1 MEESQ
6 ENKEAQEAQEIQETQ
21 ESQPVQ
27 QTQENQEKQ
36 QEQVKEEPPVVV
48 ESNPVAELE
57 KQLVQA
63 KQEAVE
69 YKDKFLRERADMD
82 NFRKR
87 QERYAQERIQREK
100 KALILKIL
108 SVMDN
113 VERALAYQETMD
125 RQALQQTL
133 RMLMWQ
139 MNEVLKGEGLT
150 PIATVGERLNPYEHE
165 AIELVENSDQPE
177 DTIVEE
183 VLKGYKIGN
192 ETLRA
197 ARVKVSSGNSTQQQQ

>member
-1 MEESQ
+1 MIDKERDNPMEESK
-6 ENKEAQEAQEIQETQ
+6 EN
-21 ESQPVQ
+21 
-27 QTQENQEKQ
+27 QENQ
-36 QEQVKEEPPVVV
+36 QELETEETPAVSASNQVE
-48 ESNPVAELE
+48 ELE
-57 KQLVQA
+57 KQLAQA
-63 KQEAVE
+63 RQETSE
-69 YKDKFLRERADMD
+69 FKDKFLRERADMD

-87 QERYAQERIQREK
+87 QERNAQERVQREK
-100 KALILKIL
+100 KDLILKVL
-108 SVMDN
+108 GVMDN
-113 VERALAYQETMD
+113 VERALTYQETMD

-139 MNEVLKGEGLT
+139 MNEVMKGEGLT
-150 PIATVGERLNPYEHE
+150 PITTVGEKLNPYEHE

-197 ARVKVSSGNSTQQQQ
+197 ARVKVSAGNQAPQK

>member
-1 MEESQ
+1 MEESK
-6 ENKEAQEAQEIQETQ
+6 EN
-21 ESQPVQ
+21 
-27 QTQENQEKQ
+27 QENQQEQ
-36 QEQVKEEPPVVV
+36 QETEETPAVSANNQVE
-48 ESNPVAELE
+48 ELE
-57 KQLVQA
+57 KQLAQA
-63 KQEAVE
+63 RQETAE
-69 YKDKFLRERADMD
+69 FKDKFLRERADMD

-87 QERYAQERIQREK
+87 QERNAQERVQREK
-100 KALILKIL
+100 KDLILKVL
-108 SVMDN
+108 GVMDN

-139 MNEVLKGEGLT
+139 MNEVMKGEGLT
-150 PIATVGERLNPYEHE
+150 PISTVGEKLNPYEHE

-183 VLKGYKIGN
+183 VLKGYKMGN

-197 ARVKVSSGNSTQQQQ
+197 ARVKVSAGNSAPPK

>member
-6 ENKEAQEAQEIQETQ
+6 AN
-21 ESQPVQ
+21 
-27 QTQENQEKQ
+27 Q
-36 QEQVKEEPPVVV
+36 QEQETEETPSVS
-48 ESNPVAELE
+48 ESNPLEELE
-57 KQLVQA
+57 KQLAQA
-63 KQEAVE
+63 KQEASE
-69 YKDKFLRERADMD
+69 FKDKFLRERADMD

-87 QERYAQERIQREK
+87 QERNAQERVQREK
-100 KALILKIL
+100 KDLILKIL
-108 SVMDN
+108 GVMDN
-113 VERALAYQETMD
+113 VERALTYQETMD

-139 MNEVLKGEGLT
+139 MNEVMKGEGLT
-150 PIATVGERLNPYEHE
+150 PITTVGEKLNPYEHE

-197 ARVKVSSGNSTQQQQ
+197 ARVKVSAGNSAPQK

>member
-6 ENKEAQEAQEIQETQ
+6 EN
-21 ESQPVQ
+21 
-27 QTQENQEKQ
+27 QENQ
-36 QEQVKEEPPVVV
+36 QEQETEETPAVS
-48 ESNPVAELE
+48 ENNRLEELE
-57 KQLVQA
+57 KQLAQA
-63 KQEAVE
+63 KQEATE
-69 YKDKFLRERADMD
+69 FKDKFLRERADMD

-87 QERYAQERIQREK
+87 QERNAQERVQREK

-113 VERALAYQETMD
+113 VERALTYQETMD

-139 MNEVLKGEGLT
+139 MNEVMKGEGLT

-197 ARVKVSSGNSTQQQQ
+197 ARVKVSSGNQAPQQ

>member
-6 ENKEAQEAQEIQETQ
+6 ENQDEQVTGEVPTVSENDRMNILEAQLAQ
-21 ESQPVQ
+21 
-27 QTQENQEKQ
+27 
-36 QEQVKEEPPVVV
+36 
-48 ESNPVAELE
+48 AR
-57 KQLVQA
+57 
-63 KQEAVE
+63 QEAAE
-69 YKDKFLRERADMD
+69 FKDKYLRERAEMD

-87 QERYAQERIQREK
+87 QERIAQDRVQRAK
-100 KALILKIL
+100 KELILKIL

-113 VERALAYQETMD
+113 VERALIYQEAMD
-125 RQALQQTL
+125 RQGLQQTL

-139 MNEVLKGEGLT
+139 MNEVMRSEGLT

-165 AIELVENSDQPE
+165 AIEVVENSDQPE

-183 VLKGYKIGN
+183 VLKGYKMGN

-197 ARVKVSSGNSTQQQQ
+197 ARVKVSAGNKEIQM

>member
-1 MEESQ
+1 MMIDKERDNPMEESK
-6 ENKEAQEAQEIQETQ
+6 EN
-21 ESQPVQ
+21 
-27 QTQENQEKQ
+27 QENQ
-36 QEQVKEEPPVVV
+36 QELETEETPAVSASNQVE
-48 ESNPVAELE
+48 ELE
-57 KQLVQA
+57 KQLAQA
-63 KQEAVE
+63 RQETSE
-69 YKDKFLRERADMD
+69 FKDKFLRERADMD

-87 QERYAQERIQREK
+87 QERNAQERVQREK
-100 KALILKIL
+100 KDLILKVL
-108 SVMDN
+108 GVMDN
-113 VERALAYQETMD
+113 VERALTYQETMD

-139 MNEVLKGEGLT
+139 MNEVMKGEGLT
-150 PIATVGERLNPYEHE
+150 PITTVGEKLNPYEHE

-197 ARVKVSSGNSTQQQQ
+197 ARVKVSAGNQAPQK

>member
-1 MEESQ
+1 ME
-6 ENKEAQEAQEIQETQ
+6 EAQEN
-21 ESQPVQ
+21 Q
-27 QTQENQEKQ
+27 QTGENQPENQ
-36 QEQVKEEPPVVV
+36 PEQAAEETPVVV
-48 ESNPVAELE
+48 ESNPVEELE
-57 KQLVQA
+57 KQLAQA
-63 KQEAVE
+63 RQEAAE
-69 YKDKFLRERADMD
+69 FKDKFLRERADMD

-87 QERYAQERIQREK
+87 QERNAQDRVQREK
-100 KALILKIL
+100 KAIILKIL
-108 SVMDN
+108 RVMDN
-113 VERALAYQETMD
+113 VERALVYQETMD

-139 MNEVLKGEGLT
+139 MNEFLKGEGLT
-150 PIATVGERLNPYEHE
+150 PIPTVGEKLNPYEHE

-197 ARVKVSSGNSTQQQQ
+197 ARVKVSAGNSTPQQ

>member
-6 ENKEAQEAQEIQETQ
+6 EN
-21 ESQPVQ
+21 Q
-27 QTQENQEKQ
+27 QAGENQ
-36 QEQVKEEPPVVV
+36 QEQAQVAEETPVII
-48 ESNPVAELE
+48 ESNPLEELE
-57 KQLVQA
+57 KQLAQA
-63 KQEAVE
+63 KREATE
-69 YKDKFLRERADMD
+69 FKDKFLRERAEME

-87 QERYAQERIQREK
+87 QERIAGDRIQREK
-100 KALILKIL
+100 KAMILKIL

-113 VERALAYQETMD
+113 VERALVYQETMD

-139 MNEVLKGEGLT
+139 MNEFLKSEGLT

-197 ARVKVSSGNSTQQQQ
+197 ARVKVSSGNSTPQQ

>member
-1 MEESQ
+1 MEESR
-6 ENKEAQEAQEIQETQ
+6 EN
-21 ESQPVQ
+21 
-27 QTQENQEKQ
+27 QENQQ
-36 QEQVKEEPPVVV
+36 DQETEETPAVS
-48 ESNPVAELE
+48 ESTLLQELE
-57 KQLVQA
+57 KQLAQA
-63 KQEAVE
+63 RQETSE
-69 YKDKFLRERADMD
+69 FKDKFLRERADMD

-87 QERYAQERIQREK
+87 QERNAQERVQREK
-100 KALILKIL
+100 KALILNIL
-108 SVMDN
+108 GVMDN
-113 VERALAYQETMD
+113 VERALTYQETMD

-139 MNEVLKGEGLT
+139 MNEVMKGEGLT
-150 PIATVGERLNPYEHE
+150 PITTVGEKLNPYEHE

-197 ARVKVSSGNSTQQQQ
+197 ARVKVSAGNSDPQK

>member
-1 MEESQ
+1 ME
-6 ENKEAQEAQEIQETQ
+6 EAQEN
-21 ESQPVQ
+21 Q
-27 QTQENQEKQ
+27 QAGEKQ
-36 QEQVKEEPPVVV
+36 QERTEEETPVVV
-48 ESNPVAELE
+48 ESNPVEELE
-57 KQLVQA
+57 KQLAQA
-63 KQEAVE
+63 RQEAAE
-69 YKDKFLRERADMD
+69 FKDKFLRERADMD

-87 QERYAQERIQREK
+87 QERNAQDRVQREK

-113 VERALAYQETMD
+113 VERALVYQETMD

-139 MNEVLKGEGLT
+139 MNELLKGEGLT
-150 PIATVGERLNPYEHE
+150 PIATVGEKLNPYEHE

-177 DTIVEE
+177 DIIVEE

-197 ARVKVSSGNSTQQQQ
+197 ARVKVSSGNSTPQE

>member
-1 MEESQ
+1 MMIDKERDNPMEESR
-6 ENKEAQEAQEIQETQ
+6 EN
-21 ESQPVQ
+21 
-27 QTQENQEKQ
+27 QENQ
-36 QEQVKEEPPVVV
+36 QEQETEETPAVS
-48 ESNPVAELE
+48 ESNLLKELE
-57 KQLVQA
+57 KQLSQA
-63 KQEAVE
+63 RQETSE
-69 YKDKFLRERADMD
+69 FKDKFLRERADMD

-87 QERYAQERIQREK
+87 QERNAQERVQREK
-100 KALILKIL
+100 KVLILNML
-108 SVMDN
+108 GVMDN
-113 VERALAYQETMD
+113 VERALTYQETMD

-139 MNEVLKGEGLT
+139 MNEVMKGEGLT
-150 PIATVGERLNPYEHE
+150 PITTVGEKLNPYEHE

-197 ARVKVSSGNSTQQQQ
+197 ARVKVSAGNSAPQK

>member
-6 ENKEAQEAQEIQETQ
+6 EN
-21 ESQPVQ
+21 Q
-27 QTQENQEKQ
+27 QDQTGENQ
-36 QEQVKEEPPVVV
+36 QEQAQVEGETPIIV
-48 ESNPVAELE
+48 ESNPVEELE
-57 KQLVQA
+57 KQLAQA
-63 KQEAVE
+63 KREAAE
-69 YKDKFLRERADMD
+69 FKDKFLRERAEMD

-87 QERYAQERIQREK
+87 QERIAGDRIQREK
-100 KALILKIL
+100 KEMILKIL

-113 VERALAYQETMD
+113 VERALVYQETMD

-139 MNEVLKGEGLT
+139 MNEFLKSEGLT

-197 ARVKVSSGNSTQQQQ
+197 ARVKVSAGNSTPQE

>member
-1 MEESQ
+1 MEESEEPQ
-6 ENKEAQEAQEIQETQ
+6 EPREEQETGETSVVPESESDRVSELEEQLAQARQEA
-21 ESQPVQ
+21 
-27 QTQENQEKQ
+27 
-36 QEQVKEEPPVVV
+36 
-48 ESNPVAELE
+48 AEF
-57 KQLVQA
+57 KN
-63 KQEAVE
+63 K
-69 YKDKFLRERADMD
+69 YMRELADMD

-87 QERYAQERIQREK
+87 QERNAQERVQREK
-100 KALILKIL
+100 KELILKIL
-108 SVMDN
+108 GVMDN
-113 VERALAYQETMD
+113 VERALNYQETMD

-139 MNEVLKGEGLT
+139 MNELMRGEGLT

-183 VLKGYKIGN
+183 VLKGYKMGN

-197 ARVKVSSGNSTQQQQ
+197 ARVKVSGGNKASEM

>member
-6 ENKEAQEAQEIQETQ
+6 EK
-21 ESQPVQ
+21 
-27 QTQENQEKQ
+27 QENQ
-36 QEQVKEEPPVVV
+36 QEQETEETPAVSASNQV
-48 ESNPVAELE
+48 EELE
-57 KQLVQA
+57 KQLAQA
-63 KQEAVE
+63 RQETTE
-69 YKDKFLRERADMD
+69 FKDKFLRERADMA

-87 QERYAQERIQREK
+87 QERNAQERVQREK
-100 KALILKIL
+100 KALILKVL
-108 SVMDN
+108 GVMDN
-113 VERALAYQETMD
+113 VERALTYQETMD

-139 MNEVLKGEGLT
+139 MNEVMKGEGLT

-183 VLKGYKIGN
+183 VLKGYKMGN

-197 ARVKVSSGNSTQQQQ
+197 ARVKVSSGNQAPQK

>member
-1 MEESQ
+1 MMIDKERDNPMEESR
-6 ENKEAQEAQEIQETQ
+6 EN
-21 ESQPVQ
+21 
-27 QTQENQEKQ
+27 QENQ
-36 QEQVKEEPPVVV
+36 QEQETEETPAVSTNNQV
-48 ESNPVAELE
+48 EELE
-57 KQLVQA
+57 KQLAQA
-63 KQEAVE
+63 RQETSE
-69 YKDKFLRERADMD
+69 FKDKFLRERADMD

-87 QERYAQERIQREK
+87 QERNAQERVQREK
-100 KALILKIL
+100 KDLILKVL
-108 SVMDN
+108 GVMDN

-139 MNEVLKGEGLT
+139 MNEVMKGEGLT
-150 PIATVGERLNPYEHE
+150 PITTVGEKLNPYEHE

-197 ARVKVSSGNSTQQQQ
+197 ARVKVSAGNQAPQK

>member
-1 MEESQ
+1 MTLMIEKESEYRMEESQ
-6 ENKEAQEAQEIQETQ
+6 DKQAEQAEEQPQIVEETPAVSEN
-21 ESQPVQ
+21 SR
-27 QTQENQEKQ
+27 
-36 QEQVKEEPPVVV
+36 V
-48 ESNPVAELE
+48 EELE
-57 KQLVQA
+57 KQLAQA
-63 KQEAVE
+63 KQAAAEF
-69 YKDKFLRERADMD
+69 KDKFLRERADMD

-87 QERYAQERIQREK
+87 QERNAQERVQREK
-100 KALILKIL
+100 KELILKVL
-108 SVMDN
+108 GVMDN

-139 MNEVLKGEGLT
+139 MNEVMKGEGLT

-183 VLKGYKIGN
+183 VLKGYKMGN

-197 ARVKVSSGNSTQQQQ
+197 ARVKVSAGNSAAQM

>member
-1 MEESQ
+1 MMIEKEQDNPMEESK
-6 ENKEAQEAQEIQETQ
+6 EN
-21 ESQPVQ
+21 
-27 QTQENQEKQ
+27 QENQ
-36 QEQVKEEPPVVV
+36 QEQETEETPAVSPRNQV
-48 ESNPVAELE
+48 EELE
-57 KQLVQA
+57 KQLAQA
-63 KQEAVE
+63 RQETAE
-69 YKDKFLRERADMD
+69 FRDKFLRERADMD

-87 QERYAQERIQREK
+87 QERNAQERVQREK
-100 KALILKIL
+100 KALILNML
-108 SVMDN
+108 GVMDN
-113 VERALAYQETMD
+113 VERALTYQETMD

-139 MNEVLKGEGLT
+139 MNEVMKGEGLT

-183 VLKGYKIGN
+183 VLKGYKMGN

-197 ARVKVSSGNSTQQQQ
+197 ARVKVSAGNQAPQK

>member
-1 MEESQ
+1 MMIEKERDNPMEESQ
-6 ENKEAQEAQEIQETQ
+6 AN
-21 ESQPVQ
+21 
-27 QTQENQEKQ
+27 Q
-36 QEQVKEEPPVVV
+36 QEQETEETPAVS
-48 ESNPVAELE
+48 ESNPLEELE
-57 KQLVQA
+57 KQLAQA
-63 KQEAVE
+63 KQEASE
-69 YKDKFLRERADMD
+69 FKDKFLRERADMD

-87 QERYAQERIQREK
+87 QERNAQERVQREK
-100 KALILKIL
+100 KDLILKIL
-108 SVMDN
+108 GVMDN
-113 VERALAYQETMD
+113 VERALTYQETMD

-139 MNEVLKGEGLT
+139 MNEVMKGEGLT

-183 VLKGYKIGN
+183 VLKGYKMGN

-197 ARVKVSSGNSTQQQQ
+197 ARVKVSAGNQAPQK

>member
-6 ENKEAQEAQEIQETQ
+6 EN
-21 ESQPVQ
+21 
-27 QTQENQEKQ
+27 QENQ
-36 QEQVKEEPPVVV
+36 QEQETEETPAVS
-48 ESNPVAELE
+48 ENNHLEELE
-57 KQLVQA
+57 KQLAQA
-63 KQEAVE
+63 KQEATE
-69 YKDKFLRERADMD
+69 FKDKFLRERADMD

-87 QERYAQERIQREK
+87 QERNAQERVQREK

-113 VERALAYQETMD
+113 VERALTYQETMD

-139 MNEVLKGEGLT
+139 MNEVMKGEGLT

-197 ARVKVSSGNSTQQQQ
+197 ARVKVSSGNQAPQQ

>member
-6 ENKEAQEAQEIQETQ
+6 DI
-21 ESQPVQ
+21 
-27 QTQENQEKQ
+27 QENQ
-36 QEQVKEEPPVVV
+36 QEQATEETTVVP
-48 ESNPVAELE
+48 ESNPLEELE
-57 KQLVQA
+57 KQLAQA
-63 KQEAVE
+63 KQEAAE
-69 YKDKFLRERADMD
+69 FKDKFLRERADMD

-87 QERYAQERIQREK
+87 QERNAQERIQREK

-113 VERALAYQETMD
+113 VERALVYQETMD

-139 MNEVLKGEGLT
+139 MNELLKGEGLT

-183 VLKGYKIGN
+183 VLKGYKMGN

-197 ARVKVSSGNSTQQQQ
+197 ARVKVSSGQQAPQE

>member
-1 MEESQ
+1 MEES
-6 ENKEAQEAQEIQETQ
+6 K
-21 ESQPVQ
+21 
-27 QTQENQEKQ
+27 ENQENR
-36 QEQVKEEPPVVV
+36 QEQETEETPPVSPHNQV
-48 ESNPVAELE
+48 EELE
-57 KQLVQA
+57 KQLAQA
-63 KQEAVE
+63 RQETAE
-69 YKDKFLRERADMD
+69 FKDKFLRERADMD

-87 QERYAQERIQREK
+87 QERNAQERVQREK
-100 KALILKIL
+100 KALILNML

-139 MNEVLKGEGLT
+139 MNEVMKGEGLT

-165 AIELVENSDQPE
+165 AIELVEDSDQPE

-183 VLKGYKIGN
+183 VLKGYKMGN

-197 ARVKVSSGNSTQQQQ
+197 ARVKVSAGNQAPQK

>member
-6 ENKEAQEAQEIQETQ
+6 DKQEEQATEEQPQVIEEAPAVS
-21 ESQPVQ
+21 ESSR
-27 QTQENQEKQ
+27 
-36 QEQVKEEPPVVV
+36 V
-48 ESNPVAELE
+48 EELE
-57 KQLVQA
+57 KQLAQA
-63 KQEAVE
+63 KQATAEF
-69 YKDKFLRERADMD
+69 KDKFLRERADMD

-87 QERYAQERIQREK
+87 QERNAQERVQREK
-100 KALILKIL
+100 KELILKVL
-108 SVMDN
+108 GVMDN

-139 MNEVLKGEGLT
+139 MNEVMKGEGLT

-165 AIELVENSDQPE
+165 AIELVENSGQPE

-183 VLKGYKIGN
+183 VLKGYKMGN

-197 ARVKVSSGNSTQQQQ
+197 ARVKVSAGNSEAQM

>member
-6 ENKEAQEAQEIQETQ
+6 EN
-21 ESQPVQ
+21 
-27 QTQENQEKQ
+27 Q
-36 QEQVKEEPPVVV
+36 QEQQEQETEETPVVS
-48 ESNPVAELE
+48 ESNPVEKLE
-57 KQLVQA
+57 KQLARA
-63 KQEAVE
+63 KQEAAE
-69 YKDKFLRERADMD
+69 FKDKFLRERADMD

-87 QERYAQERIQREK
+87 QERNAQERVQREK
-100 KALILKIL
+100 KALILQIL
-108 SVMDN
+108 GVMDN

-139 MNEVLKGEGLT
+139 MNEVMKGEGLT

-183 VLKGYKIGN
+183 VLKGYKMGN
-192 ETLRA
+192 EILRA
-197 ARVKVSSGNSTQQQQ
+197 ARVKVSAGNQAPQK

>member
-1 MEESQ
+1 MHIDDVEKECDNPME
-6 ENKEAQEAQEIQETQ
+6 EAQEN
-21 ESQPVQ
+21 Q
-27 QTQENQEKQ
+27 QTGENQ
-36 QEQVKEEPPVVV
+36 QEQAAEETPVVV

-57 KQLVQA
+57 KQLAQA
-63 KQEAVE
+63 RQEAAE
-69 YKDKFLRERADMD
+69 FKDKFLRERADMD

-87 QERYAQERIQREK
+87 QERNAQDRIQREK

-113 VERALAYQETMD
+113 VERALIYQETMD

-139 MNEVLKGEGLT
+139 MNEFLKGEGLT

-197 ARVKVSSGNSTQQQQ
+197 ARVKVSSGNSTPQQ

>member
-6 ENKEAQEAQEIQETQ
+6 EN
-21 ESQPVQ
+21 
-27 QTQENQEKQ
+27 Q
-36 QEQVKEEPPVVV
+36 QEQQEQETEETPVVS
-48 ESNPVAELE
+48 ESNPVEKLE
-57 KQLVQA
+57 KQLAQA
-63 KQEAVE
+63 KQEATE
-69 YKDKFLRERADMD
+69 FKAKFLRERADMD

-87 QERYAQERIQREK
+87 QERNAQERVQREK
-100 KALILKIL
+100 KALILQIL
-108 SVMDN
+108 GVMDN

-139 MNEVLKGEGLT
+139 MNEVMKGEGLT

-183 VLKGYKIGN
+183 VLKGYKMGN
-192 ETLRA
+192 EILRA
-197 ARVKVSSGNSTQQQQ
+197 ARVKVSAGNQAPQK

>member
-1 MEESQ
+1 MAESQ
-6 ENKEAQEAQEIQETQ
+6 ENQETQPTQ
-21 ESQPVQ
+21 ESQQ
-27 QTQENQEKQ
+27 AGENQENPQNQ
-36 QEQVKEEPPVVV
+36 QEQQAEEAPVVV

-57 KQLVQA
+57 KQLAQA
-63 KQEAVE
+63 RQEAAE
-69 YKDKFLRERADMD
+69 FKDKYLRERAEMD

-139 MNEVLKGEGLT
+139 LNEFLKGEGLT

-197 ARVKVSSGNSTQQQQ
+197 ARVKVSAGNQTPQQ

>member
-1 MEESQ
+1 MMIEKERDNPMEESQ
-6 ENKEAQEAQEIQETQ
+6 EDQENQQEQETRETQ
-21 ESQPVQ
+21 ETPAVS
-27 QTQENQEKQ
+27 
-36 QEQVKEEPPVVV
+36 
-48 ESNPVAELE
+48 ESDPLKELE
-57 KQLVQA
+57 KQLAQA
-63 KQEAVE
+63 KQDAAEF
-69 YKDKFLRERADMD
+69 KDKFLRERADMD

-87 QERYAQERIQREK
+87 QERNAQERIQREK

-113 VERALAYQETMD
+113 VERALTYQETMD

-139 MNEVLKGEGLT
+139 MNEVMKGEGLT

-197 ARVKVSSGNSTQQQQ
+197 ARVKVSSGNQTPQQ

>member
-1 MEESQ
+1 MRIDKEKENPMEESEEPQ
-6 ENKEAQEAQEIQETQ
+6 EPQAEQETGETSVVP
-21 ESQPVQ
+21 ES
-27 QTQENQEKQ
+27 
-36 QEQVKEEPPVVV
+36 
-48 ESNPVAELE
+48 ESDRVSELE
-57 KQLVQA
+57 KQLDQA
-63 KQEAVE
+63 RQEAVE
-69 YKDKFLRERADMD
+69 FKNKFMRERADMH

-87 QERYAQERIQREK
+87 QERNAQERVQREK
-100 KALILKIL
+100 KELILKIL
-108 SVMDN
+108 GVMDN
-113 VERALAYQETMD
+113 VERALNYQETMD

-139 MNEVLKGEGLT
+139 MNELMRGEGLT

-183 VLKGYKIGN
+183 VLKGYKMGN

-197 ARVKVSSGNSTQQQQ
+197 ARVKVSGRNKATEM

>member
-1 MEESQ
+1 MEES
-6 ENKEAQEAQEIQETQ
+6 EEPQEAQEEQ
-21 ESQPVQ
+21 ESGK
-27 QTQENQEKQ
+27 TS
-36 QEQVKEEPPVVV
+36 VVP
-48 ESNPVAELE
+48 ESESDRVSELE
-57 KQLVQA
+57 EQLA
-63 KQEAVE
+63 RARQEAAE
-69 YKDKFLRERADMD
+69 FKSKFMRERADMD

-87 QERYAQERIQREK
+87 QERNAQERVQREK
-100 KALILKIL
+100 KELILKIL
-108 SVMDN
+108 GVMDN
-113 VERALAYQETMD
+113 VERALNFQETMD

-139 MNEVLKGEGLT
+139 MNELMRGEGLT

-197 ARVKVSSGNSTQQQQ
+197 ARVKVSGGNKAAGM

>member
-6 ENKEAQEAQEIQETQ
+6 GK
-21 ESQPVQ
+21 
-27 QTQENQEKQ
+27 QENQ
-36 QEQVKEEPPVVV
+36 QEQETEETPAVTANNQV
-48 ESNPVAELE
+48 EELE
-57 KQLVQA
+57 KQLAQA
-63 KQEAVE
+63 RQETSE
-69 YKDKFLRERADMD
+69 FKDKFLRERADMD

-87 QERYAQERIQREK
+87 QERNAQERVQREK

-108 SVMDN
+108 GVMDN
-113 VERALAYQETMD
+113 VERALIYQETMD

-139 MNEVLKGEGLT
+139 MNEVMKGEGLT
-150 PIATVGERLNPYEHE
+150 PITTVGEKLNPYEHE
-165 AIELVENSDQPE
+165 AIELIENSDQPE

-197 ARVKVSSGNSTQQQQ
+197 ARVKVSSGNQTPQQ

>member
-1 MEESQ
+1 MTLMIEKESEYRMEESQ
-6 ENKEAQEAQEIQETQ
+6 DKQAEEQPQIVEETQ
-21 ESQPVQ
+21 AAS
-27 QTQENQEKQ
+27 ENSR
-36 QEQVKEEPPVVV
+36 V
-48 ESNPVAELE
+48 EELE
-57 KQLVQA
+57 KQLAQA
-63 KQEAVE
+63 KQAAAEF
-69 YKDKFLRERADMD
+69 KDKFLRERADMD

-87 QERYAQERIQREK
+87 QERNAQERVQREK
-100 KALILKIL
+100 KELILKVL
-108 SVMDN
+108 GVMDN

-139 MNEVLKGEGLT
+139 MNEVMKGEGLT

-183 VLKGYKIGN
+183 VLKGYKMGN

-197 ARVKVSSGNSTQQQQ
+197 ARVKVSAGNSAAQM